1 MIDDELKML
10 ADHMGHN
17 INIPTD
23 IYRLQTSLIEQTKVA
38 KLLLAS
44 ENGGICKF
52 AGKPLESISLEGMN

>member
-1 MIDDELKML
+1 MTDDELKML

-17 INIPTD
+17 INIHTD
-23 IYRLQTSLIEQTKVA
+23 IYRLQTSLVEKTKVA

-44 ENGGICKF
+44 ENRGIDRF